1 MMIILMKM
9 LNIVMMIMGTITV
22 KSGIMGFLITDM
34 MVGIG
39 KQDWG
44 DEKIIIDI

>member
-1 MMIILMKM
+1 MMIILMM

-44 DEKIIIDI
+44 DEKINIDI